1 MKELSLHILDII
13 QNSIAAGATLITLT
27 IFESIGEDILTFTVT
42 DNGCGMPEEMVRAVT
57 DPFTTSRTTRKVGLG
72 IPLLKM
78 AAEQTGGKIRLSSA
92 VGTGTTITANFT
104 YGHIDRQPLGNMAE
118 TMLGLITSHPD
129 LDFVYQ
135 HRVEDA
141 QYTLDTREMRKSLG
155 GVPLSESAVT
165 LWLSDFLKENEA
177 ALWNH
182 EI

>member
-1 MKELSLHILDII
+1 MKKE
-13 QNSIAAGATLITLT
+13 
-27 IFESIGEDILTFTVT
+27 EYMEIGEKFWKMDTEIINF
-42 DNGCGMPEEMVRAVT
+42 CGMPEDMVRAVT

-78 AAEQTGGKIRLSSA
+78 AAEQTGGRITLSSA
-92 VGTGTTITANFT
+92 VGAGTTITADFA
-104 YGHIDRQPLGNMAE
+104 YGHIDRQPLGSMAE

-155 GVPLSESAVT
+155 GVSLNETAVT

-182 EI
+182 ES